1 MFQCRDAPA
10 CEAIRLAGLSVTA
23 FAGGPG
29 SRCLRARSLQMSP
42 FFKHAVAAVVL
53 AATALLSSSALA
65 AAINI
70 DAATPGLIT
79 FSACD
84 FESGMAINGA
94 AMGVCD
100 KGAGGT
106 VTLAASSINFSG
118 NWLTPGGQADTGPLS
133 VYFTSA
139 SDPTSFVSLL
149 SYAITDGSGGSAIV
163 GSFTTGFSN
172 ILGSVPA
179 GAMTAAAS
187 SPFGF
192 NYAFLTANVTT
203 AGAPVPA
210 PATVGLLGL
219 ALAMSG
225 MTRRRRA

>member
-1 MFQCRDAPA
+1 MFQCRNVSA
-10 CEAIRLAGLSVTA
+10 CEAIRLSGFSITALAGV
-23 FAGGPG
+23 PG
-29 SRCLRARSLQMSP
+29 SLCLRARSLRMP
-42 FFKHAVAAVVL
+42 LFFKHAGAAVTL
-53 AATALLSSSALA
+53 AVTALLSDSALA
-65 AAINI
+65 AAIDI
-70 DAATPGLIT
+70 DATTPGSIT

-84 FESGMAINGA
+84 FESGMAINGS
-94 AMGVCD
+94 AMGVCN

-118 NWLTPGGQADTGPLS
+118 NWVTPGSQADTGPLS

-139 SDPTSFVSLL
+139 SDPTSYVSLL

-179 GAMTAAAS
+179 GAVTATAGI
-187 SPFGF
+187 PFGF
-192 NYAFLTANVTT
+192 NYAFLTANVT
-203 AGAPVPA
+203 ASGAAVSA

-225 MTRRRRA
+225 MTRRRRV